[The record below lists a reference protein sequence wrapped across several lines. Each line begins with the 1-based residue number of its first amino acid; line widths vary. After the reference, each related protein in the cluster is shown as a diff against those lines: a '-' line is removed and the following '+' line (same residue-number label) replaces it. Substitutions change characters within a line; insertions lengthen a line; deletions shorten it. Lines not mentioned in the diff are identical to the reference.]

1 MNIVLNILLT
11 IVAIAAGG
19 FVGYSFIFKNL
30 EQGLEKRK
38 EKAEELVKEAEIE
51 AKEIKD
57 RTHGDIET
65 SKKRIAEG
73 LEMSKKMLDQMDVSL
88 KNKELNLQKQEER
101 LKKIKI
107 LVAEMEEETSA
118 KQNKI
123 AQVEG
128 DFTNKLAEKSG
139 KQASKVKEEILIKYK
154 YELEE
159 ENKENLAKYEEY
171 LKEKAPRKA
180 KKVIINAIQRL
191 CSPTSVEP
199 RAIELTV
206 PRDIVKGKIVGKNA
220 QNILHLEEK
229 LTIDVIFNDLPNTI
243 SISSYNLM
251 ERRIGQKTIEKLIHV
266 KSEID
271 PKVIDEAIRKSKE
284 EIKEEL
290 FEIGQDA
297 LRKMGITK
305 LPTQDKEFVRTVGR
319 LKFRTSYSQNIMLHS
334 MEVGYFATMLGSELG
349 LDVEVCKVAGFL
361 HDLGK
366 AIDQDPDVQGAHDF
380 LTKELMEKYGF
391 SKEMVHAAWT
401 HHESEKP
408 ATPEALIIQAADAL
422 SASRPGARQESLDK
436 YLERLNALED
446 IAMSFPGVRKTFAI
460 SAGREIRAIVD
471 PMEISDEALQDLANN
486 IAQKIEVGVKYP
498 GKIKVNVIRKTKTTE
513 TAK

>member
-1 MNIVLNILLT
+1 MNIVLNILLA
-11 IVAIAAGG
+11 IVAVAAGAFG
-19 FVGYSFIFKNL
+19 GYAFIFKNL
-30 EQGLEKRK
+30 EQGFEKRK
-38 EKAEELVKEAEIE
+38 EKAEELIKEAEAE
-51 AKEIKD
+51 AREIKE
-57 RTHGDIET
+57 RTRSGIVT
-65 SKKRIAEG
+65 SKQRVEDS
-73 LEMSKKMLDQMDVSL
+73 LEMSKKMLDQMEVSL
-88 KNKELNLQKQEER
+88 KNKESNLQKQEER
-101 LKKIKI
+101 LKKVKI
-107 LVAEMEEETSA
+107 LVAEMEEEISA
-118 KQNKI
+118 KQHKI
-123 AQVEG
+123 TLNEG
-128 DFTNKLAEKSG
+128 EFTKKLAEKSG
-139 KQASKVKEEILIKYK
+139 KQPDKVKEELLTKYK

-159 ENKENLAKYEEY
+159 EGKENLVKYEEY

-199 RAIELTV
+199 RAIEITV
-206 PRDIVKGKIVGKNA
+206 PKDIVKGKIVGKNA

-243 SISSYNLM
+243 SIASYNLM

-271 PKVIDEAIRKSKE
+271 TKVIDEAIRKAKE
-284 EIKEEL
+284 EVKEEL
-290 FEIGQDA
+290 FEIGQEA

-408 ATPEALIIQAADAL
+408 STPEALIIQAADAL
-422 SASRPGARQESLDK
+422 SASRPGARQESLEK
-436 YLERLNALED
+436 YLERLNALEG
-446 IAMSFPGVRKTFAI
+446 IAMSFAGVRKTFAI

-471 PMEISDEALQDLANN
+471 PIEVGDEKLQDLATN
-486 IAQKIEVGVKYP
+486 IAQKIEKGVKYP
-498 GKIKVNVIRKTKTTE
+498 GKIKVKVIRKTKTTE
-513 TAK
+513 VAK